1 MKFHL
6 QTLRINIMGQ
16 SKKDNKEIGIRL
28 LKIQETGFSIDVPL
42 LQNIDPKEDL
52 SKNIIIEM
60 GLSLPKESKE
70 NTFELKTKV
79 QYYYTHEQNQENK
92 NIKSIKKKALEL
104 ETSNLFEL
112 DGLEK
117 HLTFNDDSINDN
129 SGVIPIMLRIS
140 VGALRGILITK
151 TAGTCLSNFPL
162 PIMDIDDDIDSFNKE
177 SVEKEKKGNKKK

>member
-1 MKFHL
+1 MED
-6 QTLRINIMGQ
+6 
-16 SKKDNKEIGIRL
+16 SKKDNKEIKIKL
-28 LKIQETGFSIDVPL
+28 LKIQETGFYLDVPL

-52 SKNIIIEM
+52 SENIIIEM

-79 QYYYTHEQNQENK
+79 QYYYTHEPNQENK
-92 NIKSIKKKALEL
+92 KIIPIKKKALEL

-112 DGLEK
+112 DDLSK
-117 HLTFNDDSINDN
+117 YLTFNDDNIIDSF
-129 SGVIPIMLRIS
+129 GVIPIMLRIS

-162 PIMDIDDDIDSFNKE
+162 PIMSIDNDIDAFNNE
-177 SVEKEKKGNKKK
+177 SLKKKKRKND